1 MSDEIEYALDDG
13 VAIVTIN
20 RPQKR
25 NAMTY
30 ATLAKFH
37 QAVIRAADEPE
48 ARAVVITGAGGAF
61 CAGTDLSDL
70 ATVSPEAR
78 GARGG
83 QDEVP
88 SGWLMQRCM
97 LRQRGS

>member
-1 MSDEIEYALDDG
+1 VSDEIEYALDDG

-37 QAVIRAADEPE
+37 QAVIRAADEPA
-48 ARAVVITGAGGAF
+48 ARAVVITGA
-61 CAGTDLSDL
+61 
-70 ATVSPEAR
+70 
-78 GARGG
+78 
-83 QDEVP
+83 
-88 SGWLMQRCM
+88 
-97 LRQRGS
+97 